1 MFILKS
7 AILHVAA
14 SRHPR
19 GFYGYYFGGTEKRK
33 Q

>member
-7 AILHVAA
+7 AIVHVAA

-19 GFYGYYFGGTEKRK
+19 GFYICCFEGTEKRK